1 MCPKEDQKEGRV
13 DSKEGKTLS
22 FLEKKRRSSP
32 TQQIGS
38 DKQFYLV
45 CELLFQGFEW
55 KLAFFF
61 WNMSWKCFLSPFW
74 WIWKQLVSEVC
85 STWFFLTVN
94 SFPLFFFL
102 SLLVCIEARKT
113 WWTMNN
119 RLYFAVWSSVRQW
132 TSVFTKYLS
141 SPLLQWPCSFS
152 KVIILQLDHA
162 LMSTLIKMSFLFLLI
177 FLPLFFS
184 FAHVLLEN
192 LSQICFISFTPPT
205 NHQ

>member
-61 WNMSWKCFLSPFW
+61 LEHVLEMLFVPFLMNLKTTCIRSLFNMIFLDSQ
-74 WIWKQLVSEVC
+74 QLS
-85 STWFFLTVN
+85 S
-94 SFPLFFFL
+94 FFFL

-113 WWTMNN
+113 WWTIDYILQFGVQWGNEL
-119 RLYFAVWSSVRQW
+119 LYSQSTCLLLCCSDPVLLAKWSS
-132 TSVFTKYLS
+132 
-141 SPLLQWPCSFS
+141 CS
-152 KVIILQLDHA
+152 
-162 LMSTLIKMSFLFLLI
+162 LIM
-177 FLPLFFS
+177 
-184 FAHVLLEN
+184 H
-192 LSQICFISFTPPT
+192 
-205 NHQ
+205 